1 MNISDIFIRR
11 PIATSLLMFAI
22 ALFGAIAYRTLG
34 VSDLP
39 NVDFPTIMVS
49 ASLPGANPD
58 TMASAVATPLERV
71 FSTIAGLDSMT
82 STNGI
87 GSAQITLQF
96 NLSRDLDG
104 AALDVQAAITQA
116 APLLPAGMPTPPTF
130 RKVNPADQPI
140 LFLSMQSETVP
151 LWTLDEYA
159 ETTVAQRIST
169 LPGVAQVQVQG
180 AQKYAVRVHLDPQKL
195 AARQIGMNEV
205 EAALRNWNVNMP
217 TGTMYGPDR
226 SVTLKANGQLTSAA
240 EFRKLVVVDR
250 GGSVV
255 RLEDLGDVI
264 DSVED
269 DKSASWLESPD
280 SVRRAIILG
289 IQKQPGSNTVEVAD
303 SVKKLMPIFRQQL
316 PQSIGIEV
324 LVDRSQSIK
333 DSFNDVQFT
342 MVLSLALVVM
352 VIFIF
357 LRNLRAT
364 AIPSLALPF
373 SIIGTFSVMSVMGY
387 TLDNLSMM
395 ALVLSIGFVVDDAIV
410 MLENI
415 VRHSEMGESPLE
427 AALKGSRE
435 IGFTILSMTLSLAAV
450 FIPVLFM
457 GGILGRLF
465 REFAVTITAA
475 ILISGIVSLTLTPM
489 LCSRFL
495 KSMGHHA
502 NPSRLFRATE
512 RIFDGMLDV
521 YDHSLQWVLR
531 HRPHTLV
538 VSVLILVATGYL
550 FARIPKG
557 FVPDS
562 DNEQLM
568 IQTEAEQGIS
578 FDEISRDQ
586 QIVAD
591 IVRQDPAVSS
601 FYSGISASNGNF
613 NSGSN
618 FGRLFLRL
626 KSRQQRDKL
635 DVVINRLRR
644 KMSGLPFMRVYIQNP
659 PTLRIGGQVT
669 TAQYQYTLQGADT
682 DELYAAAS
690 KLRDDAAAI
699 PGLTD
704 VISDL
709 QLQNPQLNVSI
720 DRDKAATLKV
730 SAQSIENALYDAYGP
745 RWVSTIYAPTNQYR
759 VMLDLLPQYQ
769 ARPDAL
775 SLIYLK
781 SDDGRLVPLDTLARV
796 TQDTGP
802 LTIHHLGQ
810 LPSVTVSFNLR
821 PGESL
826 GEAVDEFNELTR
838 NLPATISGAFQ
849 GTAREFENSVKNL
862 TLLLGIA
869 ILVIYIVLGILYE
882 SYIHPLTI
890 LSGLPSAIF
899 GALLT
904 LWLFKADLNIYGFVG
919 LIMLIGIVKKNA
931 IMQIDFALAAERN
944 ENKAP
949 LEAIYQGC
957 LVRFRPIMMT
967 TMSAL
972 LGSLPIALGYGAGG
986 EARQTLGLAVVGGL
1000 LFSQLITLY
1009 LTPVVYTY
1017 MAALSEW
1024 RTGKKQPVDIAET
1037 PVAAA
1042 ENV

>member
-1 MNISDIFIRR
+1 M
-11 PIATSLLMFAI
+11 AAI

-34 VSDLP
+34 GSHLTKKK
-39 NVDFPTIMVS
+39 NPTIQVA

-58 TMASAVATPLERV
+58 TMASAVATPLERQ

-87 GSAQITLQF
+87 GGTQITLQF
-96 NLSRDLDG
+96 NLSRELDG

-140 LFLSMQSETVP
+140 LFISMQSDTVP
-151 LWTLDEYA
+151 PWTLDEYA
-159 ETTVAQRIST
+159 ETTLAQKIST
-169 LPGVAQVQVQG
+169 VPGVAQVQVQG

-195 AARQIGMNEV
+195 AAKQIGMNEV

-226 SVTLKANGQLTSAA
+226 SVTLRADGQLTSAA
-240 EFRKLVVVDR
+240 DFRKMIVVER
-250 GGSVV
+250 GGSPV
-255 RLEDLGDVI
+255 RLEDLGNVV

-269 DKSASWLESPD
+269 DKTASWLESAD
-280 SVRRAIILG
+280 SVRRSIILG
-289 IQKQPGSNTVEVAD
+289 VQRQPGANTVEVAD
-303 SVKKLMPIFRQQL
+303 AVKKLLPMFRQQV
-316 PQSIGIEV
+316 PPSIGIDI

-333 DSFNDVQFT
+333 DSFNDVRFT
-342 MVLSLALVVM
+342 MLLSLALVIM

-373 SIIGTFSVMSVMGY
+373 SVIGTFAVMALMGY

-415 VRHSEMGESPLE
+415 VRHSEMGEAPME
-427 AALKGSRE
+427 AAYRGSKE
-435 IGFTILSMTLSLAAV
+435 IGFTIVSMTLSLAAV

-465 REFAVTITAA
+465 REFAITITAA

-495 KSMGHHA
+495 KSINHHRK
-502 NPSRLFRATE
+502 PGRLFRATE
-512 RIFDGMLDV
+512 TIFDGMLDI

-531 HRPHTLV
+531 HRAMTMAF
-538 VSVLILVATGYL
+538 SVLILVATGYL
-550 FARIPKG
+550 FVRIPKG
-557 FVPDS
+557 FIPDS
-562 DNEQLM
+562 DNDQLM

-578 FDEISRDQ
+578 FEEISRYQ
-586 QIVAD
+586 QIAAD
-591 IVRQDPAVSS
+591 IVRKDPAVLS
-601 FYSGISASNGNF
+601 FYSGLSASTGGF

-618 FGRLFLRL
+618 FGRIFIHLKPRL
-626 KSRQQRDKL
+626 ERDKL
-635 DVVINRLRR
+635 DVIFTRLRQ
-644 KMSGLPFMRVYIQNP
+644 KLSGLPFMRVYLQNP
-659 PTLRIGGQVT
+659 PTIRIGGQVS
-669 TAQYQYTLQGADT
+669 TAQFQYTLQGSDT
-682 DELYAAAS
+682 NELYAAS
-690 KLRDDAAAI
+690 RKLRDEMAAV
-699 PGLTD
+699 PGITD

-720 DRDKAATLKV
+720 DRDKAAILKV
-730 SAQSIENALYDAYGP
+730 NAQQIENALYDAYGP

-759 VMLDLLPQYQ
+759 VMLDLLPEYQ
-769 ARPDAL
+769 ARSDAL
-775 SLIYLK
+775 SLLYIK
-781 SDDGRLVPLDTLARV
+781 SDEGRLVPLNTLAKV
-796 TQDTGP
+796 TEDAGP
-802 LTIHHLGQ
+802 LTIHHLSQ
-810 LPSVTVSFNLR
+810 LPSVTVSFNLK
-821 PGESL
+821 PGVSL
-826 GEAVDEFNELTR
+826 GDALDQISDITR
-838 NLPATISGAFQ
+838 NLPASISGAFQ

-862 TLLLGIA
+862 TLLLVIA

-904 LWLFKADLNIYGFVG
+904 LSLFKMDLNIYGFVG

-931 IMQIDFALAAERN
+931 IMQIDFALAAQRN
-944 ENKAP
+944 ENVAP

-967 TMSAL
+967 TMSAM

-1017 MAALSEW
+1017 MAAVSER
-1024 RTGKKQPVDIAET
+1024 RTVRKHPVEVTDT
-1037 PVAAA
+1037 PVAT
-1042 ENV
+1042 VR

>member
-1 MNISDIFIRR
+1 LPVNLSEVFIRR

-22 ALFGAIAYRTLG
+22 ALFGGIAYRTLA

-39 NVDFPTIMVS
+39 DVDFPTILVT
-49 ASLPGANPD
+49 AALPGANPE
-58 TMASAVATPLERV
+58 TMASAVATPLERQ

-82 STNGI
+82 SANGM
-87 GSAQITLQF
+87 GTSQITLQF
-96 NLSRDLDG
+96 NLSRALDG
-104 AALDVQAAITQA
+104 AALDVQAAMTQA

-140 LFLSMQSETVP
+140 IFFSLESETVP
-151 LWTLDEYA
+151 LWVLDEYA
-159 ETTVAQRIST
+159 ETTIAQRIST
-169 LPGVAQVQVQG
+169 VPEVAQVQVQG
-180 AQKYAVRVHLDPQKL
+180 AQKYAVRVHLDPRKL
-195 AARQIGMNEV
+195 TAKQIGMNEV
-205 EAALRNWNVNMP
+205 EAALQSWNVNIP

-226 SVTLKANGQLTSAA
+226 TLTLQANGQLTSAA
-240 EFRKLVVVDR
+240 DFRKLVVVDR
-250 GGSVV
+250 GGSPV
-255 RLEDLGDVI
+255 RLEELGEVV

-269 DKSASWLESPD
+269 NKTASWSESAD
-280 SVRRAIILG
+280 SVRRSIVLG
-289 IQKQPGSNTVEVAD
+289 VQRQPGANTVEVAD
-303 SVKKLMPIFRQQL
+303 AVRRLVPLFRRQIPPSVRM
-316 PQSIGIEV
+316 EV
-324 LVDRSQSIK
+324 LVDRSESIK
-333 DSFNDVQFT
+333 NSFNDVQFT

-373 SIIGTFSVMSVMGY
+373 SIIGTFSMMAIMGY
-387 TLDNLSMM
+387 TLDNLSLM

-427 AALKGSRE
+427 AALRGSSE

-465 REFAVTITAA
+465 REFAITITAA
-475 ILISGIVSLTLTPM
+475 ILISGVVSLTLTPM

-495 KSMGHHA
+495 KESGHQR
-502 NPSRLFRATE
+502 NPGRLFRATE
-512 RIFDGMLDV
+512 RIFDGMLNI
-521 YDHSLQWVLR
+521 YDYSLQWVLR
-531 HRPHTLV
+531 HRLQ
-538 VSVLILVATGYL
+538 ILVFSIVILIATGYL
-550 FARIPKG
+550 FIRIPKG
-557 FVPDS
+557 FIPDS
-562 DNEQLM
+562 DNDQLM
-568 IQTEAEQGIS
+568 IQTEAEQGTS
-578 FDEISRDQ
+578 FEQMVRYQ
-586 QIVAD
+586 QMMAD
-591 IVRQDPAVSS
+591 IVRQDPAVDS
-601 FYSGISASNGNF
+601 FFSRISGGTANF
-613 NSGSN
+613 NQGPN
-618 FGRLFLRL
+618 FGLLFLRL
-626 KSRQQRDKL
+626 KPRAQRDSLNVIL
-635 DVVINRLRR
+635 DRLRQ
-644 KMSGLPFMRVYIQNP
+644 KMSGVPYMRVYLQNP
-659 PTLRIGGQVT
+659 PTIRIGGQVT
-669 TAQYQYTLQGADT
+669 TAQYQYTLQGPDT
-682 DELYAAAS
+682 TELYAAAR

-709 QLQNPQLNVSI
+709 QLQNPQLNISI

-730 SAQSIENALYDAYGP
+730 SAQQIENVLYDAYGP

-759 VMLDLLPQYQ
+759 VMLDLLPEYQ
-769 ARPDAL
+769 ARPGAL
-775 SLIYLK
+775 SAINMK
-781 SDDGRLVPLDTLARV
+781 SEDGRLVPLATLAKV
-796 TQDTGP
+796 TEDAGP
-802 LTIHHLGQ
+802 LTIQHLGQ
-810 LPSVTVSFNLR
+810 LPSVTISFNLK
-821 PGESL
+821 PGVSL
-826 GEAVDEFNELTR
+826 GEAVEQFNELTR
-838 NLPATISGAFQ
+838 NLPPTISGAFQ
-849 GTAREFENSVKNL
+849 GAAREFEKSVGNL
-862 TLLLGIA
+862 TLLLVIA

-882 SYIHPLTI
+882 SYVHPLTI

-904 LWLFKADLNIYGFVG
+904 LWLFKMDLNIYGFVG

-931 IMQIDFALAAERN
+931 IMQIDFALSAQRAEN
-944 ENKAP
+944 IPA

-967 TMSAL
+967 TMAAL

-1017 MAALSEW
+1017 LDALSE
-1024 RTGKKQPVDIAET
+1024 RRSGKKRTVKVAET
-1037 PVAAA
+1037 PVAAH
-1042 ENV
+1042 

>member
-1 MNISDIFIRR
+1 
-11 PIATSLLMFAI
+11 
-22 ALFGAIAYRTLG
+22 
-34 VSDLP
+34 
-39 NVDFPTIMVS
+39 
-49 ASLPGANPD
+49 
-58 TMASAVATPLERV
+58 
-71 FSTIAGLDSMT
+71 
-82 STNGI
+82 
-87 GSAQITLQF
+87 
-96 NLSRDLDG
+96 
-104 AALDVQAAITQA
+104 
-116 APLLPAGMPTPPTF
+116 
-130 RKVNPADQPI
+130 
-140 LFLSMQSETVP
+140 
-151 LWTLDEYA
+151 
-159 ETTVAQRIST
+159 
-169 LPGVAQVQVQG
+169 
-180 AQKYAVRVHLDPQKL
+180 
-195 AARQIGMNEV
+195 
-205 EAALRNWNVNMP
+205 
-217 TGTMYGPDR
+217 
-226 SVTLKANGQLTSAA
+226 
-240 EFRKLVVVDR
+240 
-250 GGSVV
+250 
-255 RLEDLGDVI
+255 
-264 DSVED
+264 
-269 DKSASWLESPD
+269 
-280 SVRRAIILG
+280 VRRSIILA
-289 IQKQPGSNTVEVAD
+289 IQRQPGSNTVEVAD
-303 SVKKLMPIFRQQL
+303 SIRKLMPVFRQQV
-316 PQSIGIEV
+316 PPSIQMDV
-324 LVDRSQSIK
+324 LYDRSQSIR

-373 SIIGTFSVMSVMGY
+373 SIVGTFAVMSIMGY

-415 VRHSEMGESPLE
+415 VRHSELGETPLE
-427 AALKGSRE
+427 AALKGSQE

-465 REFAVTITAA
+465 REFAITITAA
-475 ILISGIVSLTLTPM
+475 ILISGVVSLTLTPM

-495 KSMGHHA
+495 KSHDQQRKPG
-502 NPSRLFRATE
+502 RLFRATE
-512 RIFDGMLDV
+512 AVFDGILDL

-531 HRPHTLV
+531 HRASTLAF
-538 VSVLILVATGYL
+538 SFLILIATGYL
-550 FARIPKG
+550 FVRIPKG
-557 FVPDS
+557 FIPDS
-562 DNEQLM
+562 DNDQIL
-568 IQTEAEQGIS
+568 IQTEAEQGTS
-578 FDEISRDQ
+578 FEQMSRYQ
-586 QIVAD
+586 QTLAD
-591 IVRQDPAVSS
+591 MARKDPSVIA

-618 FGRLFLRL
+618 FGRMFLHL
-626 KSRQQRDKL
+626 KPHAQREKL
-635 DVVINRLRR
+635 DVVINRMRQ
-644 KMSGLPFMRVYIQNP
+644 KMAGQPFMRVYLQNP
-659 PTLRIGGQVT
+659 PTIRIGGQVT
-669 TAQYQYTLQGADT
+669 TAQYQYTLQGTDT
-682 DELYAAAS
+682 AELYAAAR
-690 KLRDDAAAI
+690 KLQDDAAAI

-709 QLQNPQLNVSI
+709 QLQNPQLNVLI
-720 DRDKAATLKV
+720 DRDKSATLKV
-730 SAQSIENALYDAYGP
+730 NAQQIENALYDAYGP

-775 SLIYLK
+775 SLIYMK
-781 SDDGRLVPLDTLARV
+781 SDDGNLVPLDTLAKI
-796 TQDTGP
+796 TQDAGP

-810 LPSVTVSFNLR
+810 LPSVTVSFNLK
-821 PGESL
+821 PGVSL
-826 GEAVDEFNELTR
+826 GDAVEQFNEATR
-838 NLPATISGAFQ
+838 SLPAAINGAFQ

-904 LWLFKADLNIYGFVG
+904 LSLLKMDLNIYGFVG

-944 ENKAP
+944 DGMAP

-1017 MAALSEW
+1017 MAAL
-1024 RTGKKQPVDIAET
+1024 TKHKAPKTPVVKVADEN
-1037 PVAAA
+1037 VAAA
-1042 ENV
+1042 R

>member
-1 MNISDIFIRR
+1 VNISDVFIRR
-11 PIATSLLMFAI
+11 PIATSLFMLAI
-22 ALFGAIAYRTLG
+22 ALFGVIAYRTLG

-39 NVDFPTIMVS
+39 NVDFPTILVS

-58 TMASAVATPLERV
+58 TMASAVATPLERQ

-87 GSAQITLQF
+87 GTSQITLQF
-96 NLSRDLDG
+96 NLSRELDG
-104 AALDVQAAITQA
+104 AALDVQAAITQS

-140 LFLSMQSETVP
+140 LFLSLQSDTVP
-151 LWTLDEYA
+151 PWTLDEYA
-159 ETTVAQRIST
+159 ETTLAQRIST
-169 LPGVAQVQVQG
+169 IPGVAQVQVQG

-195 AARQIGMNEV
+195 AAKQIAMNEV
-205 EAALRNWNVNMP
+205 EAALRNWNVNIP

-226 SVTLKANGQLTSAA
+226 SITLRADGQLTSAGD
-240 EFRKLVVVDR
+240 FRKLVVVYR
-250 GGSVV
+250 TGSPVRLEELGSVV
-255 RLEDLGDVI
+255 

-269 DKSASWLESPD
+269 DKSASWYESPD
-280 SVRRAIILG
+280 TVRRSIILA
-289 IQKQPGSNTVEVAD
+289 IQRQPGSNTVEVAD
-303 SVKKLMPIFRQQL
+303 SIRKLMPVFREQIPASIQL
-316 PQSIGIEV
+316 DV
-324 LVDRSQSIK
+324 LYDRSLSIR

-342 MVLSLALVVM
+342 MGLSLALVVM

-373 SIIGTFSVMSVMGY
+373 SIIGTFAVMSIMGY

-415 VRHSEMGESPLE
+415 VRHVEMGESPLQ

-465 REFAVTITAA
+465 REFAITITAA

-495 KSMGHHA
+495 KGFSEHRKPG
-502 NPSRLFRATE
+502 RLFRATE
-512 RIFDGMLDV
+512 AVFDGMLDL

-531 HRPHTLV
+531 HRASVLV
-538 VSVLILVATGYL
+538 FSLLILVATGYL
-550 FARIPKG
+550 FIRIPKG
-557 FVPDS
+557 FIPDS
-562 DNEQLM
+562 DNDQIL
-568 IQTEAEQGIS
+568 IQTEAEQGTS
-578 FDEISRDQ
+578 FDQMSRYQ
-586 QIVAD
+586 QTLAD
-591 IVRQDPAVSS
+591 IVRQDPSTLA

-618 FGRLFLRL
+618 FGRMFIHL
-626 KSRQQRDKL
+626 KPRAERDRL
-635 DVVINRLRR
+635 DVVIGRLRQ
-644 KMSGLPFMRVYIQNP
+644 KMSGFPFMRVYLQNP
-659 PTLRIGGQVT
+659 PTIRIGGQVT
-669 TAQYQYTLQGADT
+669 TAQYQYTLQGPDT
-682 DELYAAAS
+682 NELYAAAR
-690 KLRDDAAAI
+690 KLREDAAAI

-730 SAQSIENALYDAYGP
+730 NAQQIENALYDAFGP

-759 VMLDLLPQYQ
+759 VMLDLLPEYQ

-775 SLIYLK
+775 SLIYMK
-781 SDDGRLVPLDTLARV
+781 SDDGRLVPLDPLARIS
-796 TQDTGP
+796 QDAGP

-810 LPSVTVSFNLR
+810 LPSVTVSFNLKS
-821 PGESL
+821 GVSL
-826 GEAVDEFNELTR
+826 GDAVDQFNEATR
-838 NLPATISGAFQ
+838 SLPASITGAFQ

-882 SYIHPLTI
+882 SYIHPITI

-904 LWLFKADLNIYGFVG
+904 LWLLKMDLNIYGFVG

-931 IMQIDFALAAERN
+931 IMQIDFALSAQRN
-944 ENKAP
+944 ENMAP
-949 LEAIYQGC
+949 MEAIYKGC

-967 TMSAL
+967 TMAAL

-1017 MAALSEW
+1017 MSAVSE
-1024 RTGKKQPVDIAET
+1024 RRVPQKSAVEVTD
-1037 PVAAA
+1037 VATAR
-1042 ENV
+1042 